1 MVQRTNYGLVL
12 LCLRMQSC
20 PVLTA
25 LLTPVSSMMS
35 CVSKSFLGQLSVDG
49 SVYCRANVGVVNAQ
63 GFV

>member
-1 MVQRTNYGLVL
+1 
-12 LCLRMQSC
+12 MQSC

-25 LLTPVSSMMS
+25 LLTPVPSMMS
-35 CVSKSFLGQLSVDG
+35 CVSKSFLGQSSVDG